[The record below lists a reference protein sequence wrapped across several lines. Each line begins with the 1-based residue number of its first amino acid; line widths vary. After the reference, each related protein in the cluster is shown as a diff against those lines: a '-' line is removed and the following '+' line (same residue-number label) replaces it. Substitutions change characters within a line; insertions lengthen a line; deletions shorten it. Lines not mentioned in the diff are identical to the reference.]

1 MHNVEYNNFLVEV
14 STDVFLII
22 QHESIFIAV
31 KGLTSTKL

>member
-31 KGLTSTKL
+31 MGLTSTKL